1 MYRNIDEDVRLLTM
15 ARRYWTEEQ
24 LSKEQV
30 HWVLK
35 GEGYSEK
42 EIENAISDYYYIH
55 IRSNILLH
63 HFIAPIVLVVVMIAL
78 VLQVYSLL
86 K

>member
-1 MYRNIDEDVRLLTM
+1 M

-55 IRSNILLH
+55 IRSNILLN
-63 HFIAPIVLVVVMIAL
+63 HFIAPIVLVVVMIVLA
-78 VLQVYSLL
+78 LQVYSLL